1 MPNFNPCEAYHQ
13 AVDDQGATLTIVSA
27 NGGYI
32 FGGYNPLS
40 WISDFMYTETSE
52 SYLFQIANPNSKID
66 RESNMMNYSL
76 AQSYEQNNKSF
87 KGKNPAYTAFPP
99 IGPVRCPLR
108 LQKKD
113 KAIKLFL

>member
-1 MPNFNPCEAYHQ
+1 MDGEICKNVELLYSHSNIIAANRDVPNFNPCEAYHQ

-52 SYLFQIANPNSKID
+52 SYLFQIANPNSKI
-66 RESNMMNYSL
+66 
-76 AQSYEQNNKSF
+76 EQ
-87 KGKNPAYTAFPP
+87 
-99 IGPVRCPLR
+99 
-108 LQKKD
+108 
-113 KAIKLFL
+113 